1 MVFKDLLLFFDDSSL
16 SSCPLDDGVELS
28 LSFFVKR
35 WTKSSP
41 VLIPLF
47 LVVSLSV
54 MLSGRC
60 FFAGVICKPK
70 GTLFWPSLGSET
82 KLEDALGV
90 RVNILSLAN
99 ERRGLRDRSER
110 ASALEVSLLSLE
122 VSNGVEANT
131 TEELASSRR
140 RFC

>member
-1 MVFKDLLLFFDDSSL
+1 
-16 SSCPLDDGVELS
+16 
-28 LSFFVKR
+28 
-35 WTKSSP
+35 
-41 VLIPLF
+41 
-47 LVVSLSV
+47 

-70 GTLFWPSLGSET
+70 GRLFWPSLGSET

-90 RVNILSLAN
+90 RVKFLSLAN

>member
-1 MVFKDLLLFFDDSSL
+1 
-16 SSCPLDDGVELS
+16 
-28 LSFFVKR
+28 
-35 WTKSSP
+35 
-41 VLIPLF
+41 
-47 LVVSLSV
+47 
-54 MLSGRC
+54 
-60 FFAGVICKPK
+60 
-70 GTLFWPSLGSET
+70 
-82 KLEDALGV
+82 V
-90 RVNILSLAN
+90 RANIVSLAN